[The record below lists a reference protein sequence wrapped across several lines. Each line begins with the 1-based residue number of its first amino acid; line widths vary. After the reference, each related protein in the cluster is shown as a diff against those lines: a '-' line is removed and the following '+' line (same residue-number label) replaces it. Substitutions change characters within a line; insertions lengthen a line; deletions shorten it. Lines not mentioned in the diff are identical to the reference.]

1 MEFPVCPLDVTYCSA
16 TDCQNKVCT
25 RHPRVLEA
33 LKDSSIMAGAA
44 VSVADFSGTCGGHTM
59 SARTLTEK
67 PGTCG
72 GCKHFYDTFPEMT
85 APPHPGDVR

>member
-1 MEFPVCPLDVTYCSA
+1 MSMEFPVCPLDVTYCSA

-44 VSVADFSGTCGGHTM
+44 VSVADFSGTCRDYIRQLVEE
-59 SARTLTEK
+59 A
-67 PGTCG
+67 
-72 GCKHFYDTFPEMT
+72 
-85 APPHPGDVR
+85 